1 MAATTLLV
9 LQCNHKEDNATL
21 TVEKFDRDSIRKYDT
36 TLKKVDS
43 ALLKFEQQEAERL
56 KNITSIKFDKE
67 VYDFGACQ
75 EGEMVKKT
83 IEFTNTGKLPL
94 VINQAYGSCGCT
106 VPTYDKEPVQPGNKG
121 KLVIEFNSK
130 NRTGAN
136 TKTVTILA
144 NTQPEATSIS
154 FSIKVKNAKDKKSW
168 F

>member
-75 EGEMVKKT
+75 EGEMVK
-83 IEFTNTGKLPL
+83 ILLDSNLLFSNNDLNPSQISCLP
-94 VINQAYGSCGCT
+94 
-106 VPTYDKEPVQPGNKG
+106 PT
-121 KLVIEFNSK
+121 F
-130 NRTGAN
+130 
-136 TKTVTILA
+136 
-144 NTQPEATSIS
+144 
-154 FSIKVKNAKDKKSW
+154 
-168 F
+168 